1 MLNIKKYVIGLFLH
15 ASLYILILNFMN
27 ILTFLF
33 SLLSGA
39 FYKADPVQ
47 EKLDI
52 LSFFFF
58 NFVAEI
64 KSKFLHIYCISHI
77 SGYTCTLCYKLLS

>member
-15 ASLYILILNFMN
+15 ASLYILLNFMN

-58 NFVAEI
+58 
-64 KSKFLHIYCISHI
+64 
-77 SGYTCTLCYKLLS
+77 

>member
-15 ASLYILILNFMN
+15 ASLYILLNFMN

-58 NFVAEI
+58 YFVAEI
-64 KSKFLHIYCISHI
+64 KSKFLRIYCISHI
-77 SGYTCTLCYKLLS
+77 SGYTCTLCSKLLS